1 MPQAIDPE
9 ALYEQKAH
17 FNEKNYLSELL
28 VDQFYAPMQTQ
39 ENLESNLTAIRQAYR
54 MAQMDDI
61 FVANFIHVH
70 KFLDKYEEKAAYRCP
85 MVMNFPYTKED
96 FLSTDMPFREIAE
109 QQDNF
114 KQEQTRTRIQK
125 QAEKVGIRNFSRLWQ
140 EYDKARKRAGMTV
153 SRGGFEIQA
162 ADCGIVRLQTGN
174 WNYDDTGIWRNAGN
188 GFEYACSHKIAPV
201 RRLINLD
208 TGEERL
214 TIAFERGGELR
225 TLTRPKQELFDA
237 SKLLSLCTYGVAVT
251 SKNAKIL
258 ADYLCD
264 IESRNYDEIPQQ
276 RSVARLGFLPDGRF
290 FPYAE
295 DVVYDGDAGYRR
307 IVNAIQEHGSYETWL
322 ACAGKYRSKSL
333 IVRVEL
339 AASFASVLVGKLK
352 ILPFFVHLWGGDSNT
367 GKTTAM
373 QLAASV
379 WGNPEMGGYVQ
390 TFNST
395 DVANEQVAGFL
406 RNIPLCLDEGQL
418 HLNEKFDV
426 YKLAAGAGRG
436 RGRKNGGVQDI
447 PTWALCILTTGER
460 RLVSEGDG
468 AGAFNRVIDIE
479 CRPKEFIFETLDDFN
494 EVIQT
499 FTNHYGHAGRRF
511 VEGLTEERVQR
522 AKELFMAYQRELLQC
537 DTTGKQA
544 MAAAIIL
551 TADRMADEIIFHSGQ
566 WMTIAEITQ
575 FLKSRTT
582 VSMGERGYG
591 YLCDWVG
598 MNSTKFTPDGNHE
611 VYGII
616 DGDYAYI
623 NRTVFRKACA
633 EGGFDEHAL
642 LSWLKVSNLIQTRG
656 RAMTKNKRIGG
667 IAVECV
673 VLHLPGMQP
682 EDEPTGDIF
691 DELL

>member
-9 ALYEQKAH
+9 ALYEHHEK

-28 VDQFYAPMQTQ
+28 IDQFYAPMQTQ

-61 FVANFIHVH
+61 FVANFIRIHD
-70 KFLDKYEEKAAYRCP
+70 FLDKYEEKAAYRCP

-109 QQDNF
+109 QKDRF
-114 KQEQTRTRIQK
+114 RLEQTRTRIQK
-125 QAEKVGIRNFSRLWQ
+125 QAEKVGIRNFSKLWQ
-140 EYDKARKRAGMTV
+140 EYEKAHKLAVMNDSRYGM
-153 SRGGFEIQA
+153 EIA
-162 ADCGIVRLQTGN
+162 TDCGTVRLQTGD
-174 WNYDDTGIWRNAGN
+174 WKFDDTGIWRNAGN

-225 TLTRPKQELFDA
+225 TLTRPKQDLFDA

-307 IVNAIQEHGSYETWL
+307 IVNAIREHGSYETWL
-322 ACAGKYRSKSL
+322 ACAGKYRNKSL

-418 HLNEKFDV
+418 HLHEKFDV

-494 EVIQT
+494 EVIHT

-522 AKELFMAYQRELLQC
+522 AQELFMAYQRELLQC

-551 TADRMADEIIFHSGQ
+551 TADRMADEIIFHSGN
-566 WMTIAEITQ
+566 WMSVAEITQ

-598 MNSTKFTPDGNHE
+598 MNIAKFSADSRTE
-611 VYGII
+611 SYGVI

-623 NRTVFRKACA
+623 NRTVFRKACT

-642 LSWLKVSNLIQTRG
+642 LSWLRVSNLIQTRG
-656 RAMTKNKRIGG
+656 RAMTKPKKISGVP
-667 IAVECV
+667 VECV
-673 VLHLPGMQP
+673 VMRMADFTTEEQNEL
-682 EDEPTGDIF
+682 

>member
-1 MPQAIDPE
+1 MPQEIDPE
-9 ALYEQKAH
+9 ALYEHQEH
-17 FNEKNYLSELL
+17 FKEKNYLSELL
-28 VDQFYAPMQTQ
+28 IDQFYAPMQTQ

-54 MAQMDDI
+54 MAQMDDV
-61 FVANFIHVH
+61 FVSHFIRIHD
-70 KFLDKYEEKAAYRCP
+70 FLDKYEEEAAYRCP

-109 QQDNF
+109 QKSRF
-114 KQEQTRTRIQK
+114 KLEQTRTRIQK
-125 QAEKVGIRNFSRLWQ
+125 QAEKVGIRNFSKLWQ
-140 EYDKARKRAGMTV
+140 EYDKAHKREVMSD
-153 SRGGFEIQA
+153 SRYGVEIA
-162 ADCGIVRLQTGN
+162 ADCGIVRLQTGD
-174 WNYDDTGIWRNAGN
+174 WKFDDTGIWRNAGN
-188 GFEYACSHKIAPV
+188 GFEYACSHKIAPI

-225 TLTRPKQELFDA
+225 TLTRPKQDLFDA

-258 ADYLCD
+258 ADYLCS
-264 IESRNYDEIPQQ
+264 IESLNYDEIPQQ

-307 IVNAIQEHGSYETWL
+307 IVNAIREHGSYETWL
-322 ACAGKYRSKSL
+322 ACAGKYRNKSL

-418 HLNEKFDV
+418 HLHEKFDV

-494 EVIQT
+494 EVIHT
-499 FTNHYGHAGRRF
+499 FTNHYGHAGHRF
-511 VEGLTEERVQR
+511 VDGLTEERVQR
-522 AKELFMAYQRELLQC
+522 AHELFMAYQRELLQC

-551 TADRMADEIIFHSGQ
+551 TADRMADEIIFHSGN
-566 WMTIAEITQ
+566 WMSVAEITQ

-591 YLCDWVG
+591 YLCDWIG
-598 MNSTKFTPDGNHE
+598 MNIAKFSADSRTE
-611 VYGII
+611 SYGVI
-616 DGDYAYI
+616 DGDFAYI

-656 RAMTKNKRIGG
+656 RNYTKGKRIAGVN
-667 IAVECV
+667 VECV
-673 VLHLPGMQP
+673 VLKLPSSSA
-682 EDEPTGDIF
+682 EPDQF